1 MDRITWSRINELYE
15 AARHL
20 PAGEREAWVRAET
33 TDERVLSEVLSLLQ
47 APDDDPWSVG
57 AASGSRTP
65 PRVTPA
71 QAGPP
76 KPTPGP
82 TDLPPAWTFSGTRT
96 PTPSTPLHPRLAPE
110 PKPGGQFAS
119 YRLIRETSRDAAR
132 VVFEAVAE
140 RGTPPLRAD
149 LHVLT
154 ADARDPGLSALFH
167 AQGDLLARLDHPGI
181 PRLIDGG
188 VTWDG
193 TAYFAFDHAS
203 GEPLDSWCRSS
214 RPTVRDRVERVLA
227 VCDAV
232 QHAHERLVA
241 HGDLRPANILVAP
254 HAGVK
259 VLHTG
264 MASLLGGWETSPG
277 GGAALHGYMS
287 PEQVRGEMLTA
298 ASDVYALGILLYS
311 LLTGYPPYEL
321 AGQAPARARH
331 LICEA
336 DPDLPSAIV
345 DSRDRRVLKGTLER
359 IILKALRKN
368 PRERYPTVAALAA
381 DLRAW
386 RDGRPAS
393 VDPATIWSR
402 LGGRGTT
409 HVGTALL
416 LVALA
421 AAAATLGFQ
430 ARALRGERDE
440 ARARLVTTES
450 RLREAEARA
459 ARTPAVADMR
469 LAVADHAIGLALDER
484 RRGNAARAEALWTQA
499 LADLRPLLDAG
510 AGDVR
515 VLERVASV
523 RASLGAL
530 CRSQRRLGDALAHY
544 REALR
549 ARERLATSGDAPAGA
564 RLARAVA
571 QVDVAR
577 LLIDLLEARPPA
589 PNDAARLSTA
599 GSLIAQAAPVL
610 RDAPPTSPAQEE
622 AARELARQSARLG
635 RLKARRGLT
644 QLRLEAG
651 AARPREARSIERR
664 LA

>member
-15 AARHL
+15 AARRL
-20 PAGEREAWVRAET
+20 PAEEREAWVRGES

-57 AASGSRTP
+57 AASGSQTP
-65 PRVTPA
+65 PRVTPVRA
-71 QAGPP
+71 WPP

-82 TDLPPAWTFSGTRT
+82 TDLPTAWTFSGTRT
-96 PTPSTPLHPRLAPE
+96 PTPSTPLHPRLAAE
-110 PKPGGQFAS
+110 PRAGGQFAS
-119 YRLIRETSRDAAR
+119 YRLLRETFRDAAR
-132 VVFEAVAE
+132 IVFEAVAD
-140 RGTPPLRAD
+140 RGAPPPRVD

-154 ADARDPGLSALFH
+154 ADARDPGLNALFH
-167 AQGDLLARLDHPGI
+167 AQGDLLAHLDHPGI

-193 TAYFAFDHAS
+193 TAYFAFEHAS
-203 GEPLDSWCRSS
+203 GEPLDGWCR
-214 RPTVRDRVERVLA
+214 THDLDVRGRVERVLA

-241 HGDLRPANILVAP
+241 HGDLKPANILAAP

-259 VLHTG
+259 VLNTG
-264 MASLLGGWETSPG
+264 MAPLLGSWAPAAG
-277 GGAALHGYMS
+277 GDATPNQYMS
-287 PEQVRGEMLTA
+287 PEQARGEVLTA
-298 ASDVYALGILLYS
+298 ASDVYALGILLYN
-311 LLTGYPPYEL
+311 LLAGYPPYEL
-321 AGQAPARARH
+321 AGQTPARARH

-336 DPDLPSAIV
+336 QPDLPSTIV
-345 DSRDRRVLKGTLER
+345 DGRDRRVLKGTLDR
-359 IILKALRKN
+359 IIMKALRKN

-381 DLRAW
+381 DLGAW

-402 LGGRGTT
+402 LGGRRVTRVG
-409 HVGTALL
+409 GTALL

-430 ARALRGERDE
+430 ARVLRGERDE
-440 ARARLVTTES
+440 ARANLVTTES

-469 LAVADHAIGLALDER
+469 LAVADHASGLALDER
-484 RRGNAARAEALWTQA
+484 QRGNAAGAEALWTQA
-499 LADLRPLLDAG
+499 LADLRPLLDGA

-549 ARERLATSGDAPAGA
+549 ARERLATSGNAPADA
-564 RLARAVA
+564 RVARAVA

-577 LLIDLLEARPPA
+577 LLIDLLEARPPT
-589 PNDAARLSTA
+589 PDDAARLSTA

-610 RDAPPTSPAQEE
+610 RDATPMSPAQEE
-622 AARELARQSARLG
+622 AARALTRQSARLG
-635 RLKARRGLT
+635 RLMARL
-644 QLRLEAG
+644 
-651 AARPREARSIERR
+651 PR
-664 LA
+664 